1 MQSARARV
9 SSSSTSSTS
18 LNLSINRICEG
29 GERLPSNGFS
39 VPVSQAKGCLQSQ
52 GACSSNLCSNL
63 LFELRQLRVHVAR
76 VQVEK
81 EEAERER
88 DAVLEQ
94 REEQREARR
103 AQEETEEQVL
113 LLQQEQEQARE
124 RERER
129 EEQVLLLQHDAIAA
143 MQAQEAKIIC
153 LTALE
158 EEVSNSRVLIAHE
171 LRASYLELRACQQE
185 MHSLKAKGAVGVGL
199 LEMLA
204 ECTRTACKQV
214 NALIADTKD
223 LQERSLEL
231 ELNERS
237 LRVSVRHHSI
247 PSVFD

>member
-1 MQSARARV
+1 
-9 SSSSTSSTS
+9 
-18 LNLSINRICEG
+18 
-29 GERLPSNGFS
+29 
-39 VPVSQAKGCLQSQ
+39 
-52 GACSSNLCSNL
+52 
-63 LFELRQLRVHVAR
+63 

-103 AQEETEEQVL
+103 AQQAASSLRPTNSTFEIEKEVQQLRRDKEETEEQVL

-129 EEQVLLLQHDAIAA
+129 EEQVLLLQHEKEQAQDKCKDAIAA

-204 ECTRTACKQV
+204 ECTRMACKQV
-214 NALIADTKD
+214 TALIADTKD

>member
-1 MQSARARV
+1 
-9 SSSSTSSTS
+9 
-18 LNLSINRICEG
+18 
-29 GERLPSNGFS
+29 
-39 VPVSQAKGCLQSQ
+39 
-52 GACSSNLCSNL
+52 
-63 LFELRQLRVHVAR
+63 

-94 REEQREARR
+94 HEEQREARR
-103 AQEETEEQVL
+103 AQEDDMLWLKAQQAASSLRTTNSTFEMEKEVLQLRRDKEETEEQVL

-129 EEQVLLLQHDAIAA
+129 EEQVLLLQHEKEQAQDKCKDAIAA

-204 ECTRTACKQV
+204 ECTRMACKQV
-214 NALIADTKD
+214 TALIADTKD